1 MAAMAPS
8 VSSAQACRARN
19 RVANKLDRPRRRL
32 GAPPAPRAKTRAE
45 RDRLLVE
52 LLPQVRYMARRIHD
66 RLPAHVPIDD
76 MYQTGVIGLM
86 DALKKYDPAK
96 NVQLQS
102 YMKFRIRGAIVDGLR
117 ELDWSPRDLRKRG
130 REVENAEQRLRGRLG
145 RNPAEAE
152 TAAEA
157 GMSLGQLHT
166 LLGDLRG
173 LDICSLQEVACT
185 SEDGVEQEYS
195 LRVAAPL
202 EQGPF
207 HRCVQSEVK
216 DKLARAIEQLPE
228 KENRVVALY
237 YYEEL
242 TMKEIGQVLA
252 VGESRVSQIHTTAM
266 LRLRSNLEA
275 EQGRSTLIS
284 PAGRPAAGSTR
295 QESATVERGRARR
308 AAQSARATTSS

>member
-1 MAAMAPS
+1 MAAMASS
-8 VSSAQACRARN
+8 VSSAQAGRARN
-19 RVANKLDRPRRRL
+19 RVDGKLDRPRRRMASAL
-32 GAPPAPRAKTRAE
+32 APRAKTRAE

-66 RLPAHVPIDD
+66 RLPAHVPLDD

-96 NVQLQS
+96 KVQLQS

-130 REVENAEQRLRGRLG
+130 RDVENAEQRLRGRLG
-145 RNPAEAE
+145 RNPVQAEIA
-152 TAAEA
+152 TEA
-157 GMSLGQLHT
+157 GMSLGQLHS

-185 SEDGVEQEYS
+185 SEDGVEQEHTM
-195 LRVAAPL
+195 RVAAPP

-207 HRCVQSEVK
+207 HRCIQSEVK
-216 DKLARAIEQLPE
+216 DKLARAIERLPE
-228 KENRVVALY
+228 KENQVVALY

-252 VGESRVSQIHTTAM
+252 VGESRVSQIHSMAM
-266 LRLRSNLEA
+266 LRLRSHLEA
-275 EQGRSTLIS
+275 EQSHSTPIS
-284 PAGRPAAGSTR
+284 GARRPAAGSAR
-295 QESATVERGRARR
+295 QEIAANERGRVRR
-308 AAQSARATTSS
+308 TAQGAPLATSS